1 MTTRAELHVRARQ
14 AFTANRTYLDKVN
27 AGTAT
32 QAEHI
37 AQVAALTRQMQG
49 ILRLLVGRD
58 LLDEPPDT

>member
-14 AFTANRTYLDKVN
+14 AFVTNRTYLDKVN

-37 AQVAALTRQMQG
+37 AQIATLTRQMQAV
-49 ILRLLVGRD
+49 IRLLIGRD

>member
-1 MTTRAELHVRARQ
+1 VTTRAELHVRVRQ
-14 AFTANRTYLDKVN
+14 AFLANRTYLDKVN

-49 ILRLLVGRD
+49 VLRLLVGRD
-58 LLDEPPDT
+58 LLDEAPE

>member
-1 MTTRAELHVRARQ
+1 VTTRAELQVRARQ
-14 AFTANRTYLDKVN
+14 AFVANRAYLDKVN

-37 AQVAALTRQMQG
+37 AQIAALTRQMQAV
-49 ILRLLVGRD
+49 IRLLIGRD